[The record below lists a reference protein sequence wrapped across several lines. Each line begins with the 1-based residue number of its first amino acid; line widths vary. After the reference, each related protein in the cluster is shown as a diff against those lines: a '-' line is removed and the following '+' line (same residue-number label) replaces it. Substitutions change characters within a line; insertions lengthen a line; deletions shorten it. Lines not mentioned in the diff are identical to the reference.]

1 MVRGLSGVVEVFYIL
16 VGIWV
21 VWVFAYVKTH
31 SNAHLRFVIFTVN
44 FTLKMQKVEMLCLA

>member
-1 MVRGLSGVVEVFYIL
+1 MRGLSGVVEVFYIL